1 MNRKSIQNLRRQYT
15 KASLTTKTVSI
26 DPIKQFEKWFTQ
38 TLKAGLVEPNA
49 MVVATSTPKGKPSAR
64 VVLLKGL
71 TDKGFIFFTNY
82 NSKKGKELTS
92 NPYASLLFFWD
103 KLERQVRIEGKV
115 KKISRADSTKYF
127 DSRPHASRIAAWSSH
142 QSSIIKDRAEIDKA
156 FKKFDKMYPGE
167 VPLPDYW
174 GGFIL
179 IPNEFEFWQGRENRM
194 HDRIKYKRKPAG
206 WKIERLAP

>member
-1 MNRKSIQNLRRQYT
+1 MNRTRIQDLRRQYI
-15 KASLTTKTVSI
+15 KDSLATQTVKK
-26 DPIKQFEKWFTQ
+26 DPIKQFEKWFSQ
-38 TLKAGLVEPNA
+38 TLKAGLIEPNA
-49 MVVATSTPKGKPSAR
+49 MIVATSTPNGKPSAR

-82 NSKKGKELTS
+82 RSKKGKELAA
-92 NPYASLLFFWD
+92 NPHASLLFFWD

-115 KKISRADSTKYF
+115 KKISREESSKYF

-142 QSSIIKDRAEIDKA
+142 QSTVIKDRKEIDEA

-179 IPNEFEFWQGRENRM
+179 IPSEFEFWQGRTNRM
-194 HDRIKYKRKPAG
+194 HDRFRYKKNRTG
-206 WKIERLAP
+206 WKIDRLAP